1 MQDDTIRLF
10 VRFITFDLKA
20 FLYPSAFFHSSLDG
34 AKFTFFHKE
43 TAILSLWKNLQRE
56 GSVHKPQIR
65 FQSESAEVF
74 SGMVRVRVSSI
85 LNLTEAL

>member
-1 MQDDTIRLF
+1 MIRLF
-10 VRFITFDLKA
+10 VRFITIDLKE
-20 FLYPSAFFHSSLDG
+20 FLQFFNSSLDG
-34 AKFTFFHKE
+34 AKFKFVHKD

-65 FQSESAEVF
+65 FKSESAEVF
-74 SGMVRVRVSSI
+74 SGLVRVRVSSI